1 MTLHGSNLAPS
12 QSSDAALLCRFGDRI
27 VPARFETG
35 ASLTCASPLG
45 APAGQVYVSSSANG
59 GASWSP
65 SSARFVF
72 YDLSRPLTL
81 DTVAPAS
88 AAVAAAAAAAAA
100 AGGVGGVGGLLNVSG
115 SNFSPDPAIGALCTF
130 SRFGGELGATP
141 ASYASPTQL
150 RCASPPLL
158 PGDAGAAALTLT
170 ALVNGAPATADYGRV
185 VDTMPL

>member
-1 MTLHGSNLAPS
+1 MGVA
-12 QSSDAALLCRFGDRI
+12 SD
-27 VPARFETG
+27 
-35 ASLTCASPLG
+35 
-45 APAGQVYVSSSANG
+45 
-59 GASWSP
+59 
-65 SSARFVF
+65 
-72 YDLSRPLTL
+72 
-81 DTVAPAS
+81 
-88 AAVAAAAAAAAA
+88 
-100 AGGVGGVGGLLNVSG
+100 GLLNVSG

-185 VDTMPL
+185 VDTLPFTFSDGELPPLTLTLTPAPTPTPTPTPTLTLILNPDPEPYS